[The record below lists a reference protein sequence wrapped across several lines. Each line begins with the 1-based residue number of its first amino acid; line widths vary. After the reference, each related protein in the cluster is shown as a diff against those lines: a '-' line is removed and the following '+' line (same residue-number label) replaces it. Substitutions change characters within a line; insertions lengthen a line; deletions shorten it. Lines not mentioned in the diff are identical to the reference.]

1 MTKRILLIDD
11 EEDIQ
16 AVARLGLTMQAGWE
30 VLSANS
36 GQEGIAVAEAEQPD
50 AILLDVMMPD
60 LDGVATLQKLRD
72 NSKVRQIPVI
82 FLTAKAQT
90 ADRQFFL
97 EAGATG
103 VITKPFDSL
112 TLAKQM
118 AEILAWTL

>member
-1 MTKRILLIDD
+1 MTKRILFIDD
-11 EEDIQ
+11 EKDIQ

-30 VLSANS
+30 VLTANS
-36 GQEGIAVAEAEQPD
+36 GTEGVAVAEVQQPD

-60 LDGVATLQKLRD
+60 MDGLATLKQLLA
-72 NSKVRQIPVI
+72 NSKVQQIPVI

-90 ADRQFFL
+90 TDRQDFL

-112 TLAKQM
+112 TLADQV
-118 AEILAWTL
+118 AEILNWSI